1 VSRTW
6 LVLAV
11 LCAGTA
17 RGAAPFYSADSIVN
31 ASNFQNKAGPFAP
44 NSVVS
49 IFGTGLARSTQALGS
64 SDIRDGKVPLELNY
78 VRVYVQDQPAPVLFV
93 SDKQINFIIPSVQN
107 PQAVR
112 VRVTVESVT
121 GPEITV
127 TVVDAAPA
135 LFPMAGGYVIA
146 QDAHGKLVDAGNPG
160 HENEVVVVYVTG
172 LGQTSPNPPLAVI
185 PQTVAPMVSLPSLKV
200 TLNGILLEPV
210 RIKYAG
216 VTPGCAGLYQINL
229 EIPYGV
235 GPDPEIVVSAGTVP
249 AQTGLKLLVRGLR

>member
-11 LCAGTA
+11 LCAGIA
-17 RGAAPFYSADSIVN
+17 RGAGPSYSVAGIVN
-31 ASNFQNKAGPFAP
+31 ASNFKTGPFAP

-93 SDKQINFIIPSVQN
+93 SAGQINFIIPSVQN
-107 PQAVR
+107 PQVVR
-112 VRVTVESVT
+112 VRVVVEGLT
-121 GPEITV
+121 GPEVSV
-127 TVVDAAPA
+127 TVADAAPA
-135 LFPMAGGYVIA
+135 LFPIAGGYVIA
-146 QDAHGKLVDAGNPG
+146 QDAYGKLVDADNPA

-185 PQTVAPMVSLPSLKV
+185 PLTPASMVSLGSLRV
-200 TLNGILLEPV
+200 MLNGILLEPW

-216 VTPGCAGLYQINL
+216 VTPGCAGLYQINV

-235 GPDPEIVVSAGTVP
+235 GPDPEVVVSAGTVP

>member
-1 VSRTW
+1 MTVSRIW
-6 LVLAV
+6 LALVV

-17 RGAAPFYSADSIVN
+17 RGAGPSYSAESIVN
-31 ASNFQNKAGPFAP
+31 ASNFKAGPFAP
-44 NSVVS
+44 NSVLS
-49 IFGTGLARSTQALGS
+49 IFGSGLARSTQALGP

-93 SDKQINFIIPSVQN
+93 SDKQINFLIPSVQN
-107 PQAVR
+107 PQVVR

-121 GPEITV
+121 GPEVTV
-127 TVVDAAPA
+127 TVVNAAPA
-135 LFPMAGGYVIA
+135 LFSMAGGYAIA
-146 QDAHGKLVDAGNPG
+146 QDASGKLLDADNPG

-185 PQTVAPMVSLPSLKV
+185 PQTTAPMVSLASLKV
-200 TLNGILLEPV
+200 MLNGGLLEPG

-216 VTPGCAGLYQINL
+216 VTPGCAGLYQINM

-235 GPDPEIVVSAGTVP
+235 GQDPEILVSAGTGT
-249 AQTGLKLLVRGLR
+249 AQTGLRLPVRGLR